1 MLKLLKLLAPARK
14 KILAAALL
22 LLVYALANLA
32 LPTIMSM
39 IVDNGI
45 NAMDKSFILKASVVM
60 LAIALAGLVAQI
72 FAAKLSAE
80 IATQFSASVRSA
92 VFNKVMNLPYK
103 RVNEIGPSALLTRS
117 TEDVW
122 ILEHIAYLIIRSLFV
137 IPVFIIGG
145 SVLAL
150 VRDPWL
156 ALIMFAGAPILIGI
170 FLLLSK
176 KISPLWEI
184 ADLYIDKQNAIIK
197 ERFSGIRVIRA
208 FNREARERDRTAKA
222 TRTMAVNI
230 IRNNV
235 TMNAIDPIAM
245 LLLNL
250 STVAVVYFGAKFMQD
265 TAKVLTA
272 GDVIAVIQYV
282 TLVMS
287 GMMAVS
293 FAIAFLPRAKV
304 NCKRIN
310 EVLDSEG
317 TPEPHD
323 LAEPPFEGNISCE
336 NVGFSYPGAQAPALS
351 GITLDIKKGE
361 KVAFIGGTGSGKSTV
376 VQLLMGFNA
385 PTEGTIR
392 FDGVDTK
399 TVSAERLRQNISCV
413 LQKSVLFEGTV
424 KSNIA
429 LARPDATDEEIS
441 EAAADAGLSE
451 FIAGSEKGIE
461 REVKPYGTNLSGGQ
475 KQRIAIARALL
486 RNNPIYIFDDSFSAL
501 DFLTEAKIR
510 KTLAGKLADRTQ
522 IVITQRVTSAMNADR
537 IYVLDNGRLIG
548 SGKHAELLDYCGVYR
563 EIYLSQTGG
572 GLK

>member
-1 MLKLLKLLAPARK
+1 MLKLIKLLAPDRK
-14 KILAAALL
+14 KILFAALL
-22 LLVYALANLA
+22 MLVYALASLA

-45 NAMDKSFILKASVVM
+45 NAMDKSYIIKASVVM
-60 LAIALAGLVAQI
+60 LAIALGGLAAQI
-72 FAAKLSAE
+72 VAAKLSAE
-80 IATQFSASVRSA
+80 IATRFSASVRSA
-92 VFNKVMNLPYK
+92 VFNKVMSLPYK
-103 RVNEIGPSALLTRS
+103 RINEIGTSALLTRS

-122 ILEHIAYLIIRSLFV
+122 ILENISYMIIRSLFV

-145 SVLAL
+145 TVLAL
-150 VRDPWL
+150 VRDIWL
-156 ALIMFAGAPILIGI
+156 ALIMFSGAPVLIGI

-208 FNREARERDRTAKA
+208 FNREARERERTAKA
-222 TRTMAVNI
+222 TKTMAVNI

-235 TMNAIDPIAM
+235 TMNSIDPIAM

-250 STVAVVYFGAKFMQD
+250 STVAVVYLGARLMQD
-265 TAKVLTA
+265 PAKLLSA
-272 GDVIAVIQYV
+272 GDVIAVIQYI
-282 TLVMS
+282 TLVMN
-287 GMMAVS
+287 GMMAIS

-323 LAEPPFEGNISCE
+323 LSEPPFEGNISFE
-336 NVGFSYPGAQAPALS
+336 NVGFSYPGAQVPALA
-351 GITLDIKKGE
+351 GITLDIRKGE
-361 KVAFIGGTGSGKSTV
+361 KIAFIGGTGSGKSTV
-376 VQLLMGFNA
+376 VQLLMGFSA
-385 PTEGTIR
+385 PTSGIIR
-392 FDGVDTK
+392 FDGIDTK
-399 TVSAERLRQNISCV
+399 SVSAERLRQNIGCV
-413 LQKSVLFEGTV
+413 LQKSVLFEGTI

-429 LARPDATDEEIS
+429 LARPGATDEEIA
-441 EAAADAGLSE
+441 EAATDAGLAE
-451 FIAGSEKGIE
+451 FLANGEKGIE
-461 REVKPYGTNLSGGQ
+461 HEVKPYGTNLSGGQ
-475 KQRIAIARALL
+475 KQRVAIARALL
-486 RNNPIYIFDDSFSAL
+486 RNTPIYIFDDSFSAL

-510 KTLAGKLADRTQ
+510 KTLAGKLSDRTQ
-522 IVITQRVTSAMNADR
+522 IIVTQRITSAMNADK
-537 IYVLDNGRLIG
+537 IFVLDNGRLIG
-548 SGKHAELLDYCGVYR
+548 SGKHAELLESCGVYR